1 MEQCFDRTPDSHPF
15 SFEHDLSLVKL
26 KDTHLA
32 ANFKAPSGIRWL
44 PFEEIGNLKLHQTV
58 LSFLQPQ
65 PKTVITSIP
74 LNSTQLIVR
83 TYIKSTLLSGI
94 S

>member
-1 MEQCFDRTPDSHPF
+1 MEHCFDTDPDVHPF

-26 KDTHLA
+26 QDAGLA
-32 ANFKAPSGIRWL
+32 VNLKAPSGIRWL
-44 PFEEIGNLKLHQTV
+44 PVDEIGNMKLHRTM
-58 LSFLQPQ
+58 LSFLQPY
-65 PKTVITSIP
+65 PKTVMTSIP

-83 TYIKSTLLSGI
+83 THMEDTVLGGI